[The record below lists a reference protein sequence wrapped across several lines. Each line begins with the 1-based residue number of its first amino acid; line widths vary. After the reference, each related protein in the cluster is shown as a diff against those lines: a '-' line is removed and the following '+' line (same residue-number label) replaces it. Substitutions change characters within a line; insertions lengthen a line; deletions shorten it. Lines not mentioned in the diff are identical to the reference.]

1 MYEKHGFGWLL
12 DDPLELFMK
21 KRTGTEIIHMLSLH
35 VNKNK
40 SKGIKR

>member
-1 MYEKHGFGWLL
+1 MKNMDLDGFL
-12 DDPLELFMK
+12 DDPLELFTK